1 MEFLNR
7 IEVKGVVGSSR
18 TTTLDNIQT
27 VNFSI
32 ATEYCY
38 TDKTGMGVVETT
50 WFTVRGFKGEGIS
63 QETID
68 NLNRGRN
75 VLVIGRIRQHRYVD
89 GNGSEQIIDEIIAQE
104 VTIINK

>member
-18 TTTLDNIQT
+18 TTTVANIQT
-27 VNFSI
+27 VNFSL

-38 TDKTGMGVVETT
+38 TDKSGMGVVETT

-89 GNGSEQIIDEIIAQE
+89 GNGSEQIRDEIIAQE
-104 VTIINK
+104 ITIIK